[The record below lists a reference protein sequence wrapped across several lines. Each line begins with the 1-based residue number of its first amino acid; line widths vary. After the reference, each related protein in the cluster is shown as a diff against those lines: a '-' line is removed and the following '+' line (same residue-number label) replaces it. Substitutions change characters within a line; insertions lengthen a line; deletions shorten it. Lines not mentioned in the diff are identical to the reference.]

1 MTCCF
6 VETKNQIAR
15 RCVSARQSA
24 PVLPGLASNV
34 LEVSHTGHGWSAVSD
49 QDKSPV
55 FGNVVPE
62 SGVLI
67 RPRFRRYRV
76 NKSMQVG
83 LVSLTAPAGPCRIT
97 KRISR
102 SVSTRT
108 RINNGEEHVR
118 PAAA

>member
-24 PVLPGLASNV
+24 PVLPGLDSNV
-34 LEVSHTGHGWSAVSD
+34 LEVSHTGRGWSAVSD

-67 RPRFRRYRV
+67 RPRFRRYR
-76 NKSMQVG
+76 
-83 LVSLTAPAGPCRIT
+83 AT
-97 KRISR
+97 K
-102 SVSTRT
+102 
-108 RINNGEEHVR
+108 
-118 PAAA
+118 ACKLAW